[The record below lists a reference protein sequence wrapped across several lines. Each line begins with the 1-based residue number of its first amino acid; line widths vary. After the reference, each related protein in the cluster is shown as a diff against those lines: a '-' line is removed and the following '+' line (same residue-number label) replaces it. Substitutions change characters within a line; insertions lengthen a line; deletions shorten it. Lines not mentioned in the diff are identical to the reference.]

1 MAYGRAKR
9 FVPTIPFTVP
19 MQLLIPT
26 TKKVKGV
33 VTKTYTEGD
42 KIFGSFRSFTGTE
55 TIENDVYAIKDTA
68 TIDTWYNPTITPECR
83 VKVLDTDEVYDI
95 ISGIDDIYRR
105 HQFMQ
110 FKVER
115 VGANA

>member
-19 MQLLIPT
+19 MQLLT
-26 TKKVKGV
+26 VTETKVKGV
-33 VTKTYTEGD
+33 TKKTYTEGD
-42 KIFGSFRSFTGTE
+42 KFFGSFRSFTGTE

-68 TIDTWYNPTITPECR
+68 TIDTWYNPTITPDCR
-83 VKVLDTDEVYDI
+83 IKVLDTGELYDI
-95 ISGIDDIYRR
+95 ISAVDDIYRR